1 MKKYQEY
8 KIKNLKKLKEL
19 IYTLDLDEGIR
30 ILADENKTNYFFIFI
45 TKLDDV
51 FTINLTNK
59 KIDENGFTIPGN
71 KNLWFTKTDPN
82 NVINIINSKMKFPIE
97 AWSY

>member
-8 KIKNLKKLKEL
+8 KISNFKKLKEL

-30 ILADENKTNYFFIFI
+30 ILCDENKNNYYFMFI

-51 FTINLTNK
+51 FTINLTSK
-59 KIDENGFTIPGN
+59 KIDENGSIVPGN
-71 KNLWFTKTDPN
+71 KNLWFTNTDPN
-82 NVINIINSKMKFPIE
+82 SVINIINSKMKRPIE